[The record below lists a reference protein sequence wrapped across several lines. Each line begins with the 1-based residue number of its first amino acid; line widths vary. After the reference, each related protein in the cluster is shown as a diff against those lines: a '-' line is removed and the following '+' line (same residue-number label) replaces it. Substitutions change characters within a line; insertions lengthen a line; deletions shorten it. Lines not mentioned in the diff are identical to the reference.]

1 MSEVHFQNRNSLTN
15 KLKSNIST
23 YVFMTAP
30 RKLAPKVFEDGDPL
44 VDSYDDLIKK
54 HNWPTQSSK
63 EMPVEA

>member
-1 MSEVHFQNRNSLTN
+1 M
-15 KLKSNIST
+15 KSNIST

-54 HNWPTQSSK
+54 HNWQGHHQSSK
-63 EMPVEA
+63 EMPVEVQDESRALRLN